1 MCILKDSS
9 MLEIYFRICI
19 FVFQNVL
26 KIYFK
31 MYNLKDISEFKTIL
45 EHSAIYL
52 KNIIFLIQI
61 SNGF

>member
-1 MCILKDSS
+1 
-9 MLEIYFRICI
+9 
-19 FVFQNVL
+19 
-26 KIYFK
+26 